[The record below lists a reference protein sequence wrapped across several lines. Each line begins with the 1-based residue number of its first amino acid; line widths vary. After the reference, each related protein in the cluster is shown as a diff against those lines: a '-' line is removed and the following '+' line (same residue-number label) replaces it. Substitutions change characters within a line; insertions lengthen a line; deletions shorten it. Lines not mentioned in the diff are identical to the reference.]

1 MLFAVVALTILSLAI
16 LWHVSAPMEDA
27 TDASPYDHGDNPPDH
42 AQVRSVIVFDALDE
56 GDALVLDPDELGPD
70 NVLRMLARFAADE
83 GVAFLHDSP
92 RACVARVGPTRY
104 ALRLAHFPALARFVI
119 LIDEAP
125 LDSSARPPRPG
136 REWLVFSNAID
147 RAMLRMD
154 VDDVQ
159 WFARQ
164 DLPSSALPDRAAP
177 TPQA

>member
-1 MLFAVVALTILSLAI
+1 MLYAAAALTLLALAL
-16 LWHVSAPMEDA
+16 LWHTSAPSHDA
-27 TDASPYDHGDNPPDH
+27 PDGSPYDHGDDPPDH

-56 GDALVLDPDELGPD
+56 GDALVLDPDALGPD
-70 NVLRMLARFAADE
+70 NALRLLARFAADE

-104 ALRLAHFPALARFVI
+104 ALRLAHFPALSRFVI

-125 LDSSARPPRPG
+125 LHDPSHPPRPG

-164 DLPSSALPDRAAP
+164 DLPSSALPH
-177 TPQA
+177 